1 MESLRQVSWRRH
13 GAETANEVTGVN
25 ALLALEDADLEMRVL
40 WSFDDFRG
48 DRGRRMPRCILAC
61 DRAVDEDGVPTWVGE
76 VGEIVDHYVYDYPLR
91 TSENQCTVASSS
103 HFDDTYQVSVL
114 VALSMCVLAS
124 ELVNDLQPSNE
135 PYLLY
140 AFSREPVEI
149 LL

>member
-1 MESLRQVSWRRH
+1 MGDQL
-13 GAETANEVTGVN
+13 G
-25 ALLALEDADLEMRVL
+25 LLSMTDCTSNIECLV
-40 WSFDDFRG
+40 
-48 DRGRRMPRCILAC
+48 CVLAC

-76 VGEIVDHYVYDYPLR
+76 VGEIVDHCVYDYSLR
-91 TSENQCTVASSS
+91 TSESQCTIDSSS
-103 HFDDTYQVSVL
+103 HFDDTYQDSVL

-140 AFSREPVEI
+140 ALSREPVEI